1 MWACNKRNIETINQ
15 TRQFFVWSFF
25 VVKNYFKE
33 REKVKLWKTKNNHI
47 SHAETVYTLILAE
60 KVTEQ
65 NLAMEE

>member
-1 MWACNKRNIETINQ
+1 MWACDKRNIETINP
-15 TRQFFVWSFF
+15 TRQFCLVFF